1 MTNIL
6 IAKYCSALKSD
17 DKKKRKQSLEK
28 LFALL
33 QEHDSDLV
41 IIEKVEVYKNILRC
55 FSDKAETCR
64 ELAVNVITEIIS
76 SLSQEEEYYVY
87 LMPTLVQRIGG
98 QEMFESSE
106 EVRLLEVSLLHC
118 VVKKANP
125 SLLSSFLNDI
135 IQILVNTLV
144 DPYPKVKKESCECV
158 VDLAETIPT
167 HFFLQARSLVTP
179 TLRNFTHQ
187 HFRVRISAINAIGK
201 VVRYGNNTSLDS
213 VIGPLAERLFDQ
225 TPMVRQAVVCVIG
238 MWLVEL
244 PDRYSYFHKL
254 LPLILTSLSDEVP
267 ELRTEAMKL
276 WEEAG
281 KLYMQENE
289 NDIKDQMDFLTED
302 PAHYPPLDRI
312 NDAIDKLNKDID
324 SIVTWTKKFH
334 LNINP
339 GKTQAIILGHKRQT
353 DAVKHLDISPVKYI
367 MFSETRPNLGCRTLV
382 KRNLCKIVPAL
393 VNELE
398 DWLVD
403 IRVKASQLL
412 YALILNAEI
421 QITHHLEKILVGMY
435 RASNDEDARV
445 ADNVEKAA
453 ELIGYFVPADTYSK
467 IVLPTMEDSANMGQ
481 LRVFAAILK
490 GSERT
495 LLKEKLTEI
504 GDFLKRPEICYN
516 KEALYQRNL
525 LNCCITLML
534 VCKEDC
540 KEISYQLFVIM
551 ISILGLASN
560 DDVTK
565 MTTEGLHMLEKID
578 ECSSLQEL
586 FKKHV
591 QPVLEMLQ
599 NSVASWSL
607 HSPERFIFEAILC
620 HAGSVLGLH
629 LVTISTIL
637 ITCLKPEKDPEVK
650 LRIFTIL
657 STNIFSREDIF
668 VQVPDSEQ
676 FLVTFV
682 KDIITPNLVWRVGRV
697 AEAIRTASISCLY
710 AALRHSP
717 KSRSPFA
724 DSNIFTAVIDPLLP
738 LLLTLVEDSSKKT
751 RLIACQSL
759 CQIIKLARITGV
771 HTADLVHRLYPV
783 ILKRLDDVSDDVR
796 LVAVT
801 TLVKLFKPLPT
812 DYCMEISYGHIE
824 ALFGTMLIHL
834 DDPDP
839 GFQKVMLDALKE
851 LSELNSKHLWEKVN
865 SSLHKFRNVDGC
877 RELLKHT
884 ERLQSCVLHPVTEAE
899 DSVTAI

>member
-201 VVRYGNNTSLDS
+201 VVRYGNNASLDS

-302 PAHYPPLDRI
+302 PAHYPPL
-312 NDAIDKLNKDID
+312 
-324 SIVTWTKKFH
+324 
-334 LNINP
+334 
-339 GKTQAIILGHKRQT
+339 
-353 DAVKHLDISPVKYI
+353 
-367 MFSETRPNLGCRTLV
+367 ETRPNLGCRTLV

-453 ELIGYFVPADTYSK
+453 ELIGYFVPADTYCK

-682 KDIITPNLVWRVGRV
+682 K
-697 AEAIRTASISCLY
+697 
-710 AALRHSP
+710 
-717 KSRSPFA
+717 
-724 DSNIFTAVIDPLLP
+724 
-738 LLLTLVEDSSKKT
+738 
-751 RLIACQSL
+751 
-759 CQIIKLARITGV
+759 
-771 HTADLVHRLYPV
+771 V